1 MALRKGHE
9 MFFRVIILILL
20 FLALNFDRDV
30 GFLFALILVAD
41 FMWFILDDHIEIPF
55 ERTIPLPTLTS
66 RALGVGIGIILGYAF
81 IFVAGILMGLL
92 GVNQSI
98 VGILASTTPPL
109 ATSKIITVFTW
120 GFLIPA
126 VETSFFFG
134 RVLEGTITIIHDK
147 FGYATTQGFN
157 LLNAYVWWAVIIVS
171 GLFMSFHF
179 AAKGITE
186 FAPLALTFMFG
197 LVSCWVSLYF
207 KQLRE
212 NIIMHAT
219 INTQAVLQRV
229 GGLQSLTAVVV
240 GG

>member
-1 MALRKGHE
+1 MVLRKGQE
-9 MFFRVIILILL
+9 TFFRVLILILL

-41 FMWFILDDHIEIPF
+41 FMWFMLDDKIELPF
-55 ERTIPLPTLTS
+55 EKTIPIPTLTS
-66 RALGVGIGIILGYAF
+66 RVLGIGIGIILGYAF
-81 IFVAGILMGLL
+81 IFTATIIMGLL
-92 GVNQSI
+92 GVTQSV

-120 GFLIPA
+120 GLLIPA

-134 RVLEGTITIIHDK
+134 RILEGTITVIHDK
-147 FGYATTQGFN
+147 FGYATTAEFN
-157 LLNAYVWWAVIIVS
+157 LLNIYNWWAAIIVS

-186 FAPLALTFMFG
+186 FAPLALTFLFG
-197 LVSCWVSLYF
+197 IVSCWTSLYF

-219 INTQAVLQRV
+219 INTQAVLSRV
-229 GGLQSLTAVVV
+229 GGLQALTKVVV
-240 GG
+240 G